1 MTRAIQTLLA
11 AALLSLGTS
20 TFGQAYPT
28 KPVRMVVPFAAG
40 GSVDVGGRLLAAA
53 LSESLQQ
60 QFIVENRS
68 GAGGMIA
75 GEFVARSAPD
85 GYTLYVASTGSTIL
99 APLMFPKPLW
109 QWDKVFAPVSSYAFQ
124 PVVLHVNPALPIRNV
139 QDLVAYAKARPGK
152 VTVATGGAGSVN
164 HVSSELLQLS
174 AKIRWEHI
182 HHKGNAP
189 AIVDVMGGHIDV
201 LFSQVSATVQH
212 IQRGQLRALATT
224 GAERLRSLPDV
235 PTMQEA
241 GFKDFEAV
249 TFHGVFAP
257 IDTPRAVVSQLSAAI
272 QKVMKDPA
280 LLQKFETIGTEPR
293 ASTPEQFTKFLQVD
307 TERWRRVVT
316 EANLKS
322 E

>member
-1 MTRAIQTLLA
+1 
-11 AALLSLGTS
+11 
-20 TFGQAYPT
+20 
-28 KPVRMVVPFAAG
+28 
-40 GSVDVGGRLLAAA
+40 
-53 LSESLQQ
+53 
-60 QFIVENRS
+60 
-68 GAGGMIA
+68 
-75 GEFVARSAPD
+75 
-85 GYTLYVASTGSTIL
+85 
-99 APLMFPKPLW
+99 
-109 QWDKVFAPVSSYAFQ
+109 
-124 PVVLHVNPALPIRNV
+124 V

-235 PTMQEA
+235 PTLQEA

-257 IDTPRAVVSQLSAAI
+257 IDTPRAVVNQLSAAI

-280 LLQKFETIGTEPR
+280 LLQKFETVGTEPR

-316 EANLKS
+316 EANLKT